1 MQKMKMIM
9 VPEERYNR
17 MVESYDRAQEELREL
32 RKQLAAVEVSRD
44 DMTCELKLYDLMD
57 ELGCDR
63 DTAELLL
70 QDQEEAV
77 ARSQQSEEGGANG
90 ED

>member
-1 MQKMKMIM
+1 MQVIMI
-9 VPEERYNR
+9 PEERYNR

-44 DMTCELKLYDLMD
+44 DVAHELKLYDLMD
-57 ELGCDR
+57 EQECGR

-70 QDQEEAV
+70 QDDV
-77 ARSQQSEEGGANG
+77 DD